1 MVHFQALCS
10 SQPNQPELIILA
22 PRLIDGRVDSEPV
35 LNMNSYLRER
45 SMGPL
50 LLYILWEPAGLNSK
64 GLWERDEEPDDVLS
78 R

>member
-1 MVHFQALCS
+1 MVGF
-10 SQPNQPELIILA
+10 
-22 PRLIDGRVDSEPV
+22 DSEPV
-35 LNMNSYLRER
+35 LNMKSYLRER

>member
-1 MVHFQALCS
+1 MSFFKW
-10 SQPNQPELIILA
+10 
-22 PRLIDGRVDSEPV
+22 VDSLAYSVSQQWE
-35 LNMNSYLRER
+35 NKMWCESCIDKSYLRER

-50 LLYILWEPAGLNSK
+50 LLYMFCEPAGLNNK